1 MLTLYK
7 IIAFLIALSVHES
20 AHAWTANRLGDPT
33 AKLEGRVSLNP
44 LKHLDLYGTVIVPLF
59 LIFIGSPFIF
69 GWAKPVMFDPFNL
82 KNPRKDAALISLAGP
97 LSNFITAILFSL
109 VINLLPTG
117 PFFSL
122 IYLIILINIVL
133 GVFNLIPI
141 HPLDGG
147 KILVGIL
154 PEKDAEEADRF
165 LNRYGLIIIF
175 ALIFFSF
182 RGVSP
187 LSAFLGTV
195 VNFFMKFLIPQ
206 GNLI

>member
-1 MLTLYK
+1 MLILYK
-7 IIAFLIALSVHES
+7 IIAFLVAISVHEA
-20 AHAWTANRLGDPT
+20 AHAWIAYRLGDPT

-44 LKHLDLYGTVIVPLF
+44 LKHIDLYGTVIIPLF
-59 LIFIGSPFIF
+59 LIFFGSPFVF

-82 KNPRKDAALISLAGP
+82 KNPRKDAAFISLSGP
-97 LSNFITAILFSL
+97 LANLATAIILSL
-109 VINLLPTG
+109 VINFIPTG
-117 PFFSL
+117 PFL
-122 IYLIILINIVL
+122 PLAYLTILINIVL

-154 PEKDAEEADRF
+154 PEKEAEEADRF
-165 LNRYGLIIIF
+165 LNKYGLIILF

-182 RGVSP
+182 RGVTP

-195 VNFFMKFLIPQ
+195 VNFFIKILIPQ
-206 GNLI
+206 ENLI